1 MKEINDEKLLQATS
15 SFTTNGETNEGITE
29 YSTAFKV
36 RRFFT
41 IFVIALTS
49 MLVFFQRAV
58 PTIVSGPMADSYG
71 VSVSDLS
78 IFSSMFFYP
87 YGLIQPFAGLL
98 ADVMD
103 TRYLI
108 GFCSIISSSGAF
120 LCGISS
126 NLILGCFGRL
136 LVGIGSAPIYAPA
149 CRTIAN
155 WYPLSQYSR
164 AVGMF
169 CAFAGCGGL
178 IAQGPF
184 SLLANEIG
192 WRWCFFI
199 ISIVG
204 AFLSIIVLIFV
215 RGNPISLGYK
225 PVNQET
231 NIDTSNMNFRQK
243 MKQLCRNFVTVVKNK
258 SFWFIGL
265 YNLFVNGVF
274 FNVNGMWGGP
284 YLRNVY
290 GFSLVKMGNVMM
302 AISIGNV
309 IGPVII
315 PWSAELF
322 NTRKWFVF
330 WGTFIAF
337 LCFVPFFIWIDSI
350 PTVAIVVLFFIYAV
364 FSNSMTNVA
373 YPMCREY
380 FHASVAATAVGCVNL
395 TAYISTVIY
404 QTGTG
409 KLLDWKYKISD
420 DDGSSYSKEGYKFVL
435 WLPSLISTFIGM
447 IMIMIADDS
456 PGPGKLSLCCSC
468 KKDQIKGNVNEN
480 DINEPL
486 FQDDKYHD

>member
-1 MKEINDEKLLQATS
+1 MKEINEEKLLQTPS
-15 SFTTNGETNEGITE
+15 SFTTGETIGISPT
-29 YSTAFKV
+29 YPTKFKI

-41 IFVIALTS
+41 ILVIAFTS

-58 PTIVSGPMADSYG
+58 PTIVSEPMAKSYG
-71 VSVSDLS
+71 ASVSDLS

-108 GFCSIISSSGAF
+108 GTCSIISSLGAF
-120 LCGISS
+120 ICGISS
-126 NLILGCFGRL
+126 NLLLGCFGRV

-155 WYPLSQYSR
+155 WFPLSQYSR
-164 AVGMF
+164 VVGMF

-184 SLLANEIG
+184 SLLADSVG

-204 AFLSIIVLIFV
+204 AFLSIVVLIFV
-215 RGNPISLGYK
+215 RGNPISLGYEA
-225 PVNQET
+225 VNLET
-231 NIDTSNMNFRQK
+231 NVDTSNLSFGEK
-243 MKQLCRNFVTVVKNK
+243 MRQLCRNFVTVVKNR
-258 SFWFIGL
+258 SFWFVGL

-290 GFSLVKMGNVMM
+290 GYSLVKMGNVMM

-309 IGPVII
+309 VGPVII

-330 WGTFIAF
+330 WGTFISF
-337 LCFVPFFIWIDSI
+337 LCFVPFFIWIDSLQ
-350 PTVAIVVLFFIYAV
+350 TFVIVILFFIYAV

-395 TAYISTVIY
+395 TAYISTIIY

-409 KLLDWKYKISD
+409 ALLNWKYQIKED
-420 DDGSSYSKEGYKFVL
+420 DNVSYSKEGYRLVL

-447 IMIMIADDS
+447 IMIMIAKDS
-456 PGPGKLSLCCSC
+456 IGPGKLSLCCSF
-468 KKDQIKGNVNEN
+468 KKCEKKSDMEKNG
-480 DINEPL
+480 INEPL
-486 FQDDKYHD
+486 YQDDTYHD